1 MSDAE
6 RKRRA
11 PNSGGAGPERPGPQ
25 AQEREDM
32 TEVTDVLVRCRDLG
46 RSYGSGRAATIALH
60 HATCDIRSGERIALM
75 GPSGSGKSTLLH
87 LMAGLEEPTSGA
99 VTWPAL
105 GQRADL
111 RPGPVALILQ
121 GPSLLPPLDVT
132 ENVALPLILGGLD
145 ADEASGR
152 ARRALARLELSEL
165 ATKLPEEL
173 SGGQAQRVAIARAL
187 AQQPRLLLADE
198 PTGQLDHATAAH
210 VIEVLL
216 DAAHESGAALVVST
230 HDPEVAQRLDERWRV
245 ADGHLTVTR
254 SSTTTQEEPCS
265 A

>member
-6 RKRRA
+6 RQLRG

-25 AQEREDM
+25 GQDREDGAQP
-32 TEVTDVLVRCRDLG
+32 LVRCRDLG
-46 RSYGSGRAATIALH
+46 RSYGSGRAATVALH
-60 HATCDIRSGERIALM
+60 NATCDIWSGERIALM

-87 LMAGLEEPTSGA
+87 LMAGLEVPTSGE

-105 GQRADL
+105 GRRCDL

-132 ENVALPLILGGLD
+132 ENVALPLMLGGLD
-145 ADEASGR
+145 AGEASEC
-152 ARRALARLELSEL
+152 AHHALARLELLDLE
-165 ATKLPEEL
+165 AKLPEEL

-210 VIEVLL
+210 IIEVLL
-216 DAAHESGAALVVST
+216 DATQESDAALVVST
-230 HDPEVAQRLDERWRV
+230 HDPAVAARLDQRWRV
-245 ADGHLTVTR
+245 ADGQLTVTR
-254 SSTTTQEEPCS
+254 PNTTPTQEEPCS
-265 A
+265 V

>member
-6 RKRRA
+6 HRRRA

-25 AQEREDM
+25 GQERED
-32 TEVTDVLVRCRDLG
+32 VSDSLVRCRDLG
-46 RSYGSGRAATIALH
+46 RSYGSGRAATVALH
-60 HATCDIRSGERIALM
+60 NASCDIWSGERIALM

-87 LMAGLEEPTSGA
+87 LMAGLEDPTSGS
-99 VTWPAL
+99 VSWPAL
-105 GQRADL
+105 GRRADL
-111 RPGPVALILQ
+111 RPGPVAMILQ

-132 ENVALPLILGGLD
+132 ENVALPLMLGGLD
-145 ADEASGR
+145 ADEASEC
-152 ARRALARLELSEL
+152 AQRALARLDLLDL
-165 ATKLPEEL
+165 ATNLPEEL

-230 HDPEVAQRLDERWRV
+230 HDPAVAQRLDQQWRV
-245 ADGHLTVTR
+245 VDGQLTVTR
-254 SSTTTQEEPCS
+254 PDTTPMQGEPCS
-265 A
+265 V

>member
-1 MSDAE
+1 MSDLSDAE
-6 RKRRA
+6 PQRRA
-11 PNSGGAGPERPGPQ
+11 PNPGGAGPERPGPQ
-25 AQEREDM
+25 GQERKN
-32 TEVTDVLVRCRDLG
+32 VSDVLVRCRDLG
-46 RSYGSGRAATIALH
+46 RSYGSGRGATVALH
-60 HATCDIRSGERIALM
+60 DASCDIRAGERIALM

-87 LMAGLEEPTSGA
+87 LMAGLEEPTSGT

-105 GQRADL
+105 GQRAIL

-152 ARRALARLELSEL
+152 AERALARLELSDL

-210 VIEVLL
+210 VIDVLL
-216 DAAHESGAALVVST
+216 DAAQESHAALLVST
-230 HDPEVAQRLDERWRV
+230 HDPAVAQRLDQRWRV
-245 ADGHLTVTR
+245 ADGQLTVTR
-254 SSTTTQEEPCS
+254 SSSTTQEEPCS